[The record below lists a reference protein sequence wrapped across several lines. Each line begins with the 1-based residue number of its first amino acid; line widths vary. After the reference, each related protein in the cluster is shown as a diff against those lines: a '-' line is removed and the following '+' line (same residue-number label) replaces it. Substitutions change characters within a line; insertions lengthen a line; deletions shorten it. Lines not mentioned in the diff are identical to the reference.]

1 MASKPRT
8 VEEIF
13 KDYSARRIAIIRA
26 LTHDVDKLYGLCDPG
41 KENLCLYGH
50 PNKAWEVTLPSEE
63 VPPELPE
70 PTLGINFARDDVS
83 RRDWISLVAVHS
95 DSWLLSVAFYLGIRL
110 NHNERKRLFG
120 LINILPTIFQVV
132 TDNKPIKDN
141 PTMDSGSK
149 FWGSTEVAAVRNE
162 HIEIFC
168 GSCGGNYNKDEFWIG
183 CDIWSASNS
192 KLYTVREVYDFLHS
206 CGELIHASFY
216 KVLWKVNVPPIG
228 A

>member
-1 MASKPRT
+1 MASKPGT

-95 DSWLLSVAFYLGIRL
+95 DSWLLSLAFYLGIRL

-132 TDNKPIKDN
+132 TDNKPIKGN

-149 FWGSTEVAAVRNE
+149 FRGSTEVSV
-162 HIEIFC
+162 F
-168 GSCGGNYNKDEFWIG
+168 
-183 CDIWSASNS
+183 
-192 KLYTVREVYDFLHS
+192 LYLVILDSSMLKFHR
-206 CGELIHASFY
+206 I
-216 KVLWKVNVPPIG
+216 KVIIKVNISMSLFFFKKV
-228 A
+228 

>member
-1 MASKPRT
+1 MASKPRS

-26 LTHDVDKLYGLCDPG
+26 LTHDVDKLYGLCDP
-41 KENLCLYGH
+41 
-50 PNKAWEVTLPSEE
+50 EE

-183 CDIWSASNS
+183 CDICEWWYHGKCIMMTPTKAETLKHYKCASCS
-192 KLYTVREVYDFLHS
+192 LRRGRL
-206 CGELIHASFY
+206 
-216 KVLWKVNVPPIG
+216 
-228 A
+228 

>member
-1 MASKPRT
+1 MASKPGT

-95 DSWLLSVAFYLGIRL
+95 DSWLLSLAFYLGIRL

-149 FWGSTEVAAVRNE
+149 FRGNTELKERQVIDR
-162 HIEIFC
+162 
-168 GSCGGNYNKDEFWIG
+168 
-183 CDIWSASNS
+183 
-192 KLYTVREVYDFLHS
+192 R
-206 CGELIHASFY
+206 
-216 KVLWKVNVPPIG
+216 
-228 A
+228 